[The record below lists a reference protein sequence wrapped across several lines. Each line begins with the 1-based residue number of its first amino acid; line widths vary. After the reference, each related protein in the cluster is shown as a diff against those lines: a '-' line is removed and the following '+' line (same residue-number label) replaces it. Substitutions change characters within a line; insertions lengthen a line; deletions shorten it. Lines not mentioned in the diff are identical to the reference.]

1 MRKLLACAAIIM
13 IWASAHTLELS
24 MFEDAPG
31 VHWYSVEA
39 KLNTVFRQVTY
50 DCVTPETAMK
60 LTFLEAN
67 EPDCVYTDSVVSLT
81 KLKMSGVV
89 FWVKGDGSNNMGVAG
104 ITPLEADKNSDL
116 KTITKSGCT
125 VEFPLKDKFW
135 KRCAFKFSDFKLG
148 EATLTGDR
156 VKQLY
161 FSVKPGS
168 KTPVS
173 YIIDKVGF
181 TKNLKETEEDL
192 ELGKQANSR
201 TDIKP
206 DPKPVVPSEFVENRP
221 ALEGFRK
228 KLASGQEVT
237 IVAFGDSLTAGTAVW
252 RAKAPHPERY
262 VFHYALKNL
271 LADAYKN
278 DKITVVNAGIGGE
291 QASHGFA
298 RLDRDVLSKK
308 PDLVI
313 YEFGNNDGD
322 IKEYTSN
329 TEKIC
334 DKLDAAKIAVIIMSS
349 TVFAGSDDKRD
360 VYIKWQ
366 KDFAKKRGY
375 GYTGL
380 RDVFLARGDAFI
392 GDYLSD
398 DVHPS
403 YIGHRLFAEM
413 VYELLRP

>member
-1 MRKLLACAAIIM
+1 M
-13 IWASAHTLELS
+13 
-24 MFEDAPG
+24 
-31 VHWYSVEA
+31 
-39 KLNTVFRQVTY
+39 
-50 DCVTPETAMK
+50 
-60 LTFLEAN
+60 
-67 EPDCVYTDSVVSLT
+67 
-81 KLKMSGVV
+81 
-89 FWVKGDGSNNMGVAG
+89 
-104 ITPLEADKNSDL
+104 
-116 KTITKSGCT
+116 
-125 VEFPLKDKFW
+125 
-135 KRCAFKFSDFKLG
+135 
-148 EATLTGDR
+148 
-156 VKQLY
+156 
-161 FSVKPGS
+161 
-168 KTPVS
+168 
-173 YIIDKVGF
+173 
-181 TKNLKETEEDL
+181 
-192 ELGKQANSR
+192 
-201 TDIKP
+201 
-206 DPKPVVPSEFVENRP
+206 
-221 ALEGFRK
+221 
-228 KLASGQEVT
+228 
-237 IVAFGDSLTAGTAVW
+237 
-252 RAKAPHPERY
+252 
-262 VFHYALKNL
+262 
-271 LADAYKN
+271 
-278 DKITVVNAGIGGE
+278 VNAGIGGE

-375 GYTGL
+375 GYMGL